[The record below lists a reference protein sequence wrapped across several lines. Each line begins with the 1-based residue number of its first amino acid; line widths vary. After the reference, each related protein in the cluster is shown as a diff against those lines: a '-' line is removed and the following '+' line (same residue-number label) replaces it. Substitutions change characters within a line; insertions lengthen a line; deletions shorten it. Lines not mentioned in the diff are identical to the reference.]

1 MKFQREERPT
11 PRSKMLSIRMT
22 EEQIATLDGVATAL
36 GIEGGKAALI
46 RTAIDYYMEHDR
58 AARLAAQRLNR
69 RTEK

>member
-1 MKFQREERPT
+1 
-11 PRSKMLSIRMT
+11 MT

-46 RTAIDYYMEHDR
+46 RTAIDYWMEHDR